1 MFTVA
6 DVMTEKPYNLKRSN
20 TLQDAKNL
28 MKEHDIRHLPIV
40 DNDMRLLGLITQRDI
55 LAAQDSNLKKS
66 TGQISYTLSTPLER
80 IMNKKVT
87 SISATAGL
95 KESARYMQ
103 TQKYGCLPVTLNHKL
118 IGIITDTDFVTVAIH
133 LLEIQEDSILEP
145 IEEFDDL

>member
-118 IGIITDTDFVTVAIH
+118 IGIIPTPT
-133 LLEIQEDSILEP
+133 L
-145 IEEFDDL
+145 